1 VPRAPADAPQRLS
14 DAHRSTGRTGGKGQ
28 ATRGTVPVM
37 RVGSMG
43 IGGLRQVFCTS
54 ACALAGGGG
63 DEGAAAAAF
72 QYVNPRAL
80 ITHRLSWTQIVSGE
94 GLSARGGRKL
104 ERHVR

>member
-1 VPRAPADAPQRLS
+1 
-14 DAHRSTGRTGGKGQ
+14 
-28 ATRGTVPVM
+28 M
-37 RVGSMG
+37 
-43 IGGLRQVFCTS
+43 FCTS

-104 ERHVR
+104 ERHVREPPALYETTSKHKLAGKARTA